1 MPNNN
6 NKSLYIYTSLIF
18 LVAVILIIISFFG
31 QSKLANV
38 QPDPIS
44 VEVAN
49 SITERAAAL
58 SQENAKLIEE
68 NTKLEQQLS
77 ETTNELIEA
86 RAQLE
91 IYKKSNENSN
101 LLLSA
106 NTHCENE
113 NYAEAKSILETIDTN
128 ALSENENIIYENVKK
143 ACENADK

>member
-49 SITERAAAL
+49 SITERASAL
-58 SQENAKLIEE
+58 SEENAKLLNE
-68 NTKLEQQLS
+68 NIKLKQQLS
-77 ETTNELIEA
+77 DNTSELVKA
-86 RAQLE
+86 RTQLE
-91 IYKKSNENSN
+91 LYKKSSENIN

-106 NTHCENE
+106 NAHYENE
-113 NYAEAKSILETIDTN
+113 NYAEAKVILEKIDVNT
-128 ALSENENIIYENVKK
+128 LSENENIIYQNVKK
-143 ACENADK
+143 ACENSDN